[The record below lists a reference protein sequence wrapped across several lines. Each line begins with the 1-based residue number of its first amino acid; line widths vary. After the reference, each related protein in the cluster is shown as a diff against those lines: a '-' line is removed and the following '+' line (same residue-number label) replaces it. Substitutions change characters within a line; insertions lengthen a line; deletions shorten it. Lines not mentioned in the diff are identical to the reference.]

1 MKDLLL
7 RSYYE
12 GMTIG
17 QAVNFIESSY
27 DKKIST
33 RSINSAKKTL
43 KEQSNIDWK

>member
-27 DKKIST
+27 SKKVSV
-33 RSINSAKKTL
+33 RSIDSAKKTL
-43 KEQSNIDWK
+43 KEQTNTDWK